1 MQITTPLAD
10 ELARYLDLSALELK
24 VTAQNMANIDTP
36 GYRTMGFDFAAA
48 FQQSV
53 ENLQE
58 HRIWQEQAIAAAH
71 RLYGGLDEAGEAGGI
86 DGSDGSDGDLAAMD
100 ADVQGMP
107 SSSGED
113 LVALRPVGGLL
124 ERPDG
129 NDVSVDREGMNMAK
143 AQLQF
148 NIGMELL
155 RQENTRVMDAIH
167 VDR

>member
-10 ELARYLDLSALELK
+10 ELARYMDLSALELK

-36 GYRTMGFDFAAA
+36 GYRTMGFNFAAA
-48 FQQSV
+48 MQQSV
-53 ENLQE
+53 EGMEQRRIEQE
-58 HRIWQEQAIAAAH
+58 RAIAAAH
-71 RLYGGLDEAGEAGGI
+71 GLTG
-86 DGSDGSDGDLAAMD
+86 DGSDRAFAAMD
-100 ADVQGMP
+100 AASAAAAPPIGGDP
-107 SSSGED
+107 
-113 LVALRPVGGLL
+113 VALHRVGGLL

-155 RQENTRVMDAIH
+155 RQEYTRVMDAIH
-167 VDR
+167 VDK